1 MLAAL
6 VEPLA
11 FFTIC
16 CGMQTAWT
24 LTALA
29 KFLPPFTSLCRMLTA
44 WALPGKGCAGTV
56 RAPQMLAKSTG
67 GF

>member
-1 MLAAL
+1 
-6 VEPLA
+6 
-11 FFTIC
+11 
-16 CGMQTAWT
+16 MQTAWT